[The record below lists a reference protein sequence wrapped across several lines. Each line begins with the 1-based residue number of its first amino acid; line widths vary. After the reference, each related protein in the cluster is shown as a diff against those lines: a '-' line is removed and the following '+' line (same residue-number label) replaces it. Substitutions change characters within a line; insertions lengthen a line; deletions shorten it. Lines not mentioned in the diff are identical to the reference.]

1 VIRQNP
7 EEDEMKNFP
16 CTRIVMAFVLSAFLS
31 VCFVTNAQAAWKVAR
46 VSSERAIGGLTPEA
60 YWDQQLE
67 LHEWLMSELPDG
79 ALDIPIRVPLT
90 RQDRNAI
97 ANDRTPHPRP
107 LRVGMVK
114 RVGRTVELWRGGP
127 VSKASKRLAHGAIRG
142 TNDGGFAW
150 AVALDSDG
158 ASALRVQLSKDS
170 LPDTADI
177 YFFTLD
183 GQAHGPYR
191 GQDAFW
197 SNSVMGSKGIV
208 LVRQFGPPA
217 AGTKPIS
224 ISVSSVGNMG
234 EQFAAAQDKLCSYN
248 HSCIENAEDED
259 SEIVSDLMAATA
271 YIQWVQGAWIYSCS
285 GGLLADSDSSSQIP
299 YFLTAN
305 HCLKS
310 SGTARSLE
318 LYWDYTKSES
328 GCAGPIGPM
337 TSGATVRATGVRGD
351 FTLLELD
358 EPLPADRVL
367 MGWNSSGIAE
377 TDGAILHRVHHPKG
391 APQSYSRHVV
401 NSNFQSCAGLP
412 IPQFIYSVDT
422 FGTTEG
428 GSSGSLVV
436 NGDGNVV
443 GQLYGGC
450 GPNQNECITDDW
462 RTVDGAFA
470 FYYDKVA
477 EYLGSGCDP
486 SPEICGDNIA
496 NDCDSDIDCEDLD
509 CTGDPVCDSSC
520 SPSTEICSDNAD
532 NDCDSDIDCD
542 DADCSDHPLCEISC
556 EPKNGICS
564 EHADCC
570 SDMCKRIRRC
580 R

>member
-1 VIRQNP
+1 
-7 EEDEMKNFP
+7 MKKFLRM
-16 CTRIVMAFVLSAFLS
+16 RIVVTFALLASMSMCFATSVHAAGTGARASA
-31 VCFVTNAQAAWKVAR
+31 
-46 VSSERAIGGLTPEA
+46 ERSIGGLTPGE

-67 LHEWLMSELPDG
+67 LQEWLMSELPDG
-79 ALDIPIRVPLT
+79 VLDTPIRVPLT
-90 RQDRNAI
+90 RQDRLAI
-97 ANDRTPHPRP
+97 ANDRTPFPRP

-127 VSKASKRLAHGAIRG
+127 ISKASKRLAHGVIRG

-158 ASALRVQLSKDS
+158 ASALRVHLSTVS
-170 LPDTADI
+170 LPNTADI

-191 GQDAFW
+191 GQNAFW
-197 SNSVMGSKGIV
+197 SNSVMGSQGIV

-217 AGTKPIS
+217 AGTKAMS

-248 HSCIENAEDED
+248 HSCIENAEDEN
-259 SEIVSDLMAATA
+259 SQIVSDLMAATA
-271 YIQWVQGAWIYSCS
+271 FIQWVQGAWIYSCS
-285 GGLLADSDSSSQIP
+285 GGLLADSDPGSQIP

-310 SGTARSLE
+310 SGVARSLE

-328 GCAGPIGPM
+328 GCSGPIGPM
-337 TSGATVRATGVRGD
+337 TSGATVKATSVRGD
-351 FTLLELD
+351 FTLLELKK
-358 EPLPADRVL
+358 PLPVGRVL
-367 MGWNSSGIAE
+367 MGWNSAEIAK

-391 APQSYSRHVV
+391 APQSYSTHII
-401 NSNFQSCAGLP
+401 NSNFQTCAGLP
-412 IPQFIYSVDT
+412 IPQFIYSVDEI
-422 FGTTEG
+422 GTTEG

-436 NGDGNVV
+436 NDAGEVV

-450 GPNQNECITDDW
+450 GPNQDVCYSDSW

-477 EYLGSGCDP
+477 GFLASSCEP
-486 SPEICGDNIA
+486 SPEICD
-496 NDCDSDIDCEDLD
+496 DDR
-509 CTGDPVCDSSC
+509 
-520 SPSTEICSDNAD
+520 D
-532 NDCDSDIDCD
+532 NDCDTDIDCD
-542 DADCSDHPLCEISC
+542 DDDCTEDSVCESSC
-556 EPKNGICS
+556 GPKNGVCS
-564 EHADCC
+564 DNSDCC
-570 SDMCKRIRRC
+570 SMICKRNGRC